1 MTLEDIDREL
11 ARLPATPKTDADLD
25 ARAALMAR
33 RIQID
38 QAAKVAADANSRPK
52 PRGNLTVNVP
62 PSMGVSNYYSAQ
74 GRSAQSRTTDDGR
87 LVIDLFA
94 GEFKSLLMG
103 RDGLE
108 WQNANHELLALI
120 AQQG

>member
-1 MTLEDIDREL
+1 
-11 ARLPATPKTDADLD
+11 
-25 ARAALMAR
+25 
-33 RIQID
+33 
-38 QAAKVAADANSRPK
+38 
-52 PRGNLTVNVP
+52 VNVP